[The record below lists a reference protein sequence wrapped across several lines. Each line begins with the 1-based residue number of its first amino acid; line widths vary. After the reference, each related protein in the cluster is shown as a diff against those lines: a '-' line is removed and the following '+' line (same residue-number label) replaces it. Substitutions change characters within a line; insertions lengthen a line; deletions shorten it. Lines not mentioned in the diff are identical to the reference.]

1 MHVLTKLFIVLVSL
15 LAVLL
20 VPLVVVYAYNENSYK
35 ARYMEQVQR
44 AAAAAEALDAEQ
56 RMNAVEVNHLTGSMR
71 ELEASK
77 AQVQRELDNALAD
90 ARRLDARLATS
101 EGAQAE
107 FQAKLDTLIK
117 AVESGQMLTSSLV
130 DEMRTLRNDALVRE
144 RQKVELDEALRET
157 VALLEQANEARR
169 ALQEEL
175 QRLTVE
181 HGETLNKLAEIYAM
195 YPPARD
201 ARAGMMRESEG
212 IQPDKDLQAT
222 VLNVRRSTGATYA
235 EIDAGSR
242 DGVKVG
248 WKMAIGF
255 GGNFVANLR
264 ITEVDINR
272 SVGIVELEDAKSGL
286 TVQVGHTA
294 YAHRR

>member
-1 MHVLTKLFIVLVSL
+1 VHVLTKLFIVLVSL

-20 VPLVVVYAYNENSYK
+20 TPLVVVYAYNENSYK
-35 ARYMEQVQR
+35 ARYQEQVLR
-44 AAAAAEALDAEQ
+44 AATAVEALTAEQ
-56 RMNAVEVNHLTGSMR
+56 RMNAVEVNQLTGGLR
-71 ELEASK
+71 EVEASK

-90 ARRLDARLATS
+90 LRRTETRLAAS
-101 EGAQAE
+101 ESMQVD

-117 AVESGQMLTSSLV
+117 AVESGQLLTSGLIQ
-130 DEMRTLRNDALVRE
+130 ELGTLRNDALVRE

-157 VALLEQANEARR
+157 VAQLETANEARR

-181 HGETLNKLAEIYAM
+181 HGETLNTLSEIFVNNPQLRSQPVAV
-195 YPPARD
+195 
-201 ARAGMMRESEG
+201 GMMRA
-212 IQPDKDLQAT
+212 DVDLDAT
-222 VLNVRRSTGATYA
+222 VLSVRTSNNAKYA

-248 WKMAIGF
+248 WTLAIAF
-255 GGNFVANLR
+255 GGQFVANLR

-272 SVGIVELEDAKSGL
+272 SVGVVELENAKSGL

-294 YAHRR
+294 YARRMN